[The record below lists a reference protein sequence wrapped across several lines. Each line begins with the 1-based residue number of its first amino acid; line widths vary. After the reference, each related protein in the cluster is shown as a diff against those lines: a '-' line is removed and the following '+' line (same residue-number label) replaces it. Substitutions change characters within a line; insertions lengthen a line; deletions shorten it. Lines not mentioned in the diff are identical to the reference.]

1 VALVRLSPSSPVG
14 ILLVL
19 ALARVVEPA
28 EAPRPTEY
36 DVKAAFLYNFA
47 KFVKW
52 PEEHTLG
59 PTFIIAVLGEDP
71 FRGRLER
78 TFTGKTILE
87 RPVEVRRLSTPEAA
101 GKVQILF
108 IGSSEKP
115 RLADILKTLEGRSV
129 LTVGEMDSFSDR
141 GGMIA
146 FKLKN
151 DVVRFDINLAQVE
164 RAHLK
169 MSSQL
174 IRLAERVI
182 AKGDGD

>member
-1 VALVRLSPSSPVG
+1 MRLSPSG
-14 ILLVL
+14 TLAGLLLLVR
-19 ALARVVEPA
+19 AGAVEPA
-28 EAPRPTEY
+28 EAPRPTAYE
-36 DVKAAFLYNFA
+36 VKAAFLYNFA

-52 PEEHTLG
+52 PEEQTLG

-71 FRGRLER
+71 FGAVLEK

-87 RPVEVRRLSTPEAA
+87 RNVEIRRISTPQAA
-101 GKVQILF
+101 GRVQILF

-115 RLADILKTLEGRSV
+115 RLPEILKTLEGTSV
-129 LTVGEMDSFSDR
+129 LTVGEMESFSDR

-146 FKLKN
+146 FKLKG
-151 DVVRFDINLAQVE
+151 DMVRFDINLGQVE

-182 AKGDGD
+182 TQRDGD

>member
-1 VALVRLSPSSPVG
+1 VALVKLSPSSTVAV
-14 ILLVL
+14 LLMLVL
-19 ALARVVEPA
+19 AMEVEPA
-28 EAPRPTEY
+28 EAPRPGEY

-52 PEEHTLG
+52 PEEQTLG
-59 PTFIIAVLGEDP
+59 PTFIVAVLGEDP
-71 FRGRLER
+71 FRGILEK
-78 TFTGKTILE
+78 TLTGKTILE
-87 RPVEVRRLSTPEAA
+87 RTVEVRRLSTPEAA

-141 GGMIA
+141 GGMIT

-182 AKGDGD
+182 SKADGD

>member
-1 VALVRLSPSSPVG
+1 MALVKLSRSSTVAV
-14 ILLVL
+14 LLMLVL
-19 ALARVVEPA
+19 AMEVGPA
-28 EAPRPTEY
+28 EAPRPGEY

-52 PEEHTLG
+52 PEEQTLG
-59 PTFIIAVLGEDP
+59 PTFIVAVLGEDP
-71 FRGRLER
+71 FRGILEK
-78 TFTGKTILE
+78 TLTGKTILE
-87 RPVEVRRLSTPEAA
+87 RTVEVRRLSTPEAA

-141 GGMIA
+141 GGMIT

-151 DVVRFDINLAQVE
+151 DIVRFDINLAQVE

-182 AKGDGD
+182 SKADGD